1 MPALNSELANL
12 LREVAVREN
21 EAGVNFMILE
31 TGGRAVQSVL
41 QKSNPTAT
49 PGCTD
54 NECVACRG
62 GRGEGGN
69 CRLSNINYEF
79 ECQLCPDDRK
89 SKYLG
94 ETARN
99 LFARGKEHE
108 GRYRNG
114 GKKSFMQKHQRKE
127 HRGMAGSFT
136 AKVTSSYRDCLTR
149 QVREAVDI
157 RRCKVPVMNSKS
169 EWHQPA
175 LWRVQNEIY
184 QG

>member
-21 EAGVNFMILE
+21 EAGVNFMVLE

-127 HRGMAGSFT
+127 HQGMAGNFT

-184 QG
+184 RG